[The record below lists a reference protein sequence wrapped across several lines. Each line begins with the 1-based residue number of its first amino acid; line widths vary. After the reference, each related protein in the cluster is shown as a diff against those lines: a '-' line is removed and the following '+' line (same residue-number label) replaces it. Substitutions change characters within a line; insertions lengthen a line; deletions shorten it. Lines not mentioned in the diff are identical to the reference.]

1 MNAYLHRKL
10 DMNNLLAD
18 RSCFLLGPRQSGKS
32 SYIRHQLIET
42 PALTVD
48 FLEQDTFY
56 LYQREPSRLRHISE
70 AKKLHDTLIIIDE
83 VQRHPDILQ
92 DVHWLIENR
101 QIRFLLTGS
110 SARQLKRKGTN
121 LLGGRARMRNLHPLS
136 WSEITDFSL
145 EKALYRGLLPPHWF
159 SNLVDE
165 DLAAYVGRYLS
176 EEIASEGMA
185 RSLPEFS
192 RFLEVAAA
200 MNTQTINMNAT
211 ASDTGVSRQTISSW
225 FQILYDTHIA
235 YRLEPW
241 RQQVTRKLTTMSKFY
256 MFDLGVSRFL
266 KRLGTIEPGSKDFG
280 DAFEHF
286 IFLELQTWIDYC
298 SPKSRLSYWRTQ
310 RGEYE
315 VDFILELDKNKQ
327 IAIEVKAATHI
338 TGKHL
343 SGLRAIQQEGIADR
357 HILVSRE
364 PEPRKPGDDNILI
377 LPWENFLH
385 RLWNTQLWTED

>member
-1 MNAYLHRKL
+1 MNVYFPRKL
-10 DMNNLLAD
+10 DMNALLKE

-32 SYIRHQLIET
+32 SYIRHQLIES
-42 PALTVD
+42 PSLSID

-56 LYQREPSRLRHISE
+56 LYQREPSRLRHITE
-70 AKKLHDTLIIIDE
+70 AKGLHDALIIIDE
-83 VQRHPDILQ
+83 VQRHPEILQ

-101 QIRFLLTGS
+101 NLRFLLTGS

-136 WSEITDFSL
+136 WSEVPDFSL

-159 SNLVDE
+159 STLADE

-185 RSLPEFS
+185 RSLPQFS

-211 ASDTGVSRQTISSW
+211 ASDTGVARQTVSSW

-241 RQQVTRKLTTMSKFY
+241 RRQIKRKLTTMSKLY
-256 MFDLGVSRFL
+256 LFDLGVSRFL
-266 KRLGTIEPGSKDFG
+266 KRLGSIEPGSKDFG

-286 IFLELQTWIDYC
+286 IFLELQTWLDYH
-298 SPKSRLSYWRTQ
+298 SPASRLSYWRTQ

-315 VDFILELDKNKQ
+315 VDFLLELDASHR
-327 IAIEVKAATHI
+327 IAIEVKAAAHI

-343 SGLRAIQQEGIADR
+343 QGLRAIQQEGIAHT
-357 HILVSRE
+357 HIVVSRE
-364 PEPRKPGDDNILI
+364 PEPRKLPEDNILI
-377 LPWENFLH
+377 LPWQEFLE
-385 RLWNTQLWTED
+385 RLWSGHLHHL